1 MLFVPEKALGWFSLA
16 LRVVTE
22 DKPHNFHVTKF
33 KVIVSNILLHAQR
46 NCVAVGNA
54 TQLVQVRSRKIV
66 YIYTQL

>member
-33 KVIVSNILLHAQR
+33 KVIVSKIYYYTHKETVLL
-46 NCVAVGNA
+46 
-54 TQLVQVRSRKIV
+54 
-66 YIYTQL
+66 